1 MDDEILVKK
10 IQQENDMYAFEILV
24 KRYQEKI
31 YNICYR
37 FMGDRQEAFDC
48 AQDTFVKI
56 YENIKS
62 FKHLSS
68 FSTWSYRIAVNTC
81 KNRLSSWQYQRMKK
95 TFSLGEKSSDIQNN
109 DSPAQNLE
117 KLRIQE
123 MVQKAID
130 ALPFDCKEMII
141 LRDIQQFSYE
151 EIVKITGLPLGT
163 VKSKIA
169 RAREKLKEILENL
182 RHGL

>member
-1 MDDEILVKK
+1 
-10 IQQENDMYAFEILV
+10 
-24 KRYQEKI
+24 
-31 YNICYR
+31 
-37 FMGDRQEAFDC
+37 
-48 AQDTFVKI
+48 
-56 YENIKS
+56 
-62 FKHLSS
+62 
-68 FSTWSYRIAVNTC
+68 
-81 KNRLSSWQYQRMKK
+81 MKK